1 MLMWF
6 FFFSLLKMGLLVT
19 GGRYSARLYN
29 VVLKA
34 KVKML
39 LVVYLL

>member
-1 MLMWF
+1 MF
-6 FFFSLLKMGLLVT
+6 FFLFFVKNGTLLVT